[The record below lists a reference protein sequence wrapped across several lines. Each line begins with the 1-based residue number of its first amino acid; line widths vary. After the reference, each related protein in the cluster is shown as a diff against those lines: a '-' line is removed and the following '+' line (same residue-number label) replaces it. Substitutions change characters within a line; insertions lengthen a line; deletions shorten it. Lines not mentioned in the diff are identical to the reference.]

1 VKFSVAVV
9 ARRGLSNLDYLPDS
23 ALNRQ
28 YSAMFRAGLMQLV
41 QPRKRAGQMGIEDL
55 LGGALGGDAMAKIA
69 AKLGTD
75 TAGAQKAVS
84 SALPAL
90 LGKMKANADD
100 PEKGSA
106 LAGGILDDDDAIG
119 QGGKIVGKV
128 FGDEADAVNDQVAAE
143 AGIDKGQAAG
153 LMGMLAPLVMGALGQ
168 SGAAAGG
175 AQGLSG
181 SLGGMLGGGGGG
193 GLGGLLGGLLGGGGG
208 ALGGLGS
215 MLGGGAAQAG
225 GAASGA
231 AGAAGGMMGK
241 VTGMLDQNKD
251 GSIIDDVTRMAGG
264 LSGAGG
270 AAGGKAGILGKLMGM
285 FGRK

>member
-1 VKFSVAVV
+1 
-9 ARRGLSNLDYLPDS
+9 
-23 ALNRQ
+23 
-28 YSAMFRAGLMQLV
+28 
-41 QPRKRAGQMGIEDL
+41 MGIEDL

-90 LGKMKANADD
+90 LGKMKSNAED
-100 PEKGSA
+100 PEKGAALAAALGNHDGSA
-106 LAGGILDDDDAIG
+106 LDGGISDDDDSIG
-119 QGGKIVGKV
+119 KGGKIVGKV
-128 FGDEADAVNDQVAAE
+128 FGDEADAVHDQVAAE
-143 AGIDKGQAAG
+143 AGIDKGQADG
-153 LMGMLAPLVMGALGQ
+153 LMGMLAPMVMGALGK

-181 SLGGMLGGGGGG
+181 SLGGLLGGGG
-193 GLGGLLGGLLGGGGG
+193 GLGGMLGGLLGGGSG

-225 GAASGA
+225 GAANGA
-231 AGAAGGMMGK
+231 AGAAGGMIGK

-264 LSGAGG
+264 LTGGG

>member
-1 VKFSVAVV
+1 
-9 ARRGLSNLDYLPDS
+9 
-23 ALNRQ
+23 
-28 YSAMFRAGLMQLV
+28 
-41 QPRKRAGQMGIEDL
+41 MGIEDL

-90 LGKMKANADD
+90 LGKLKANADD
-100 PEKGSA
+100 PEKGAALTAALGKHDGSA
-106 LAGGILDDDDAIG
+106 LVGGLSDDDDSIG

-128 FGDEADAVNDQVAAE
+128 FGDEADAVHDQVAAE
-143 AGIDKGQAAG
+143 AGIEKGQAAG
-153 LMGMLAPLVMGALGQ
+153 LMAMLAPMVMGAVGQ

-181 SLGGMLGGGGGG
+181 SLGGLLGGGG
-193 GLGGLLGGLLGGGGG
+193 GLGGMLGGLLGGGGG

-215 MLGGGAAQAG
+215 MLSGGAAQAG
-225 GAASGA
+225 NAATGA
-231 AGAAGGMMGK
+231 AGAAGGAAGGIMGT
-241 VTGMLDQNKD
+241 VTGLLDQNKD
-251 GSIIDDVTRMAGG
+251 GSIIDDVQRLAGG
-264 LSGAGG
+264 LGGAGG

>member
-1 VKFSVAVV
+1 
-9 ARRGLSNLDYLPDS
+9 
-23 ALNRQ
+23 
-28 YSAMFRAGLMQLV
+28 
-41 QPRKRAGQMGIEDL
+41 MGIEDL

-90 LGKMKANADD
+90 LGKMKSNADD
-100 PEKGSA
+100 PEKGAALAAALGKHDGSA
-106 LAGGILDDDDAIG
+106 LDGGILDDDDAISK
-119 QGGKIVGKV
+119 GGKIVGKV
-128 FGDEADAVNDQVAAE
+128 FGDEADAVHDQVAAE

-153 LMGMLAPLVMGALGQ
+153 LMGMLAPMVMGALGK

-193 GLGGLLGGLLGGGGG
+193 GLGGMLGGLLGGGGG

-264 LSGAGG
+264 LTGAGG
-270 AAGGKAGILGKLMGM
+270 AADGKAGILGKIMGM

>member
-1 VKFSVAVV
+1 
-9 ARRGLSNLDYLPDS
+9 
-23 ALNRQ
+23 
-28 YSAMFRAGLMQLV
+28 
-41 QPRKRAGQMGIEDL
+41 MGIEDL

-100 PEKGSA
+100 PEKGAALTAALGNHDGSA
-106 LAGGILDDDDAIG
+106 LAGGIADDDDAIG
-119 QGGKIVGKV
+119 RGGKIVGKV
-128 FGDEADAVNDQVAAE
+128 FGDEASAVHDQVAAE
-143 AGIDKGQAAG
+143 SGIDKGQAAG
-153 LMGMLAPLVMGALGQ
+153 LMAMLAPMVMGAIGG

-181 SLGGMLGGGGGG
+181 SLGGLLGGGGAG
-193 GLGGLLGGLLGGGGG
+193 GLGGLLSGLLGGGGG

-225 GAASGA
+225 GAAAGA
-231 AGAAGGMMGK
+231 GGAAGGLMGK

-264 LSGAGG
+264 LTGGG

-285 FGRK
+285 LGRK